1 MTPATSPA
9 HGAMLTETAD
19 PRFKH
24 IDRMSTAELA
34 AAMNTN
40 DADVPAA
47 VAAALH
53 TIVAAVD
60 DVVARLAAGGR
71 LLYVGAGTSGRLA
84 MLDAAECPPTFNT
97 GPGQV
102 DAVLAGG
109 FEAFFHAKE
118 GAEDDIE
125 AGLGAVVGREIG
137 ADDVV
142 VGVAASGRTPYVI
155 GAVEEARRRGAL
167 TIGLSCNQRTA
178 LSAAAEHA
186 IEVLV
191 GPELVAGSTRLKAG
205 TAQKL
210 VLNMISTIT
219 MIKLGKTYG
228 NLMVDM
234 RAANEKLV
242 GRAVR
247 MVAEITGAD
256 ETAARSALDGADRDV
271 KTAVVMLELD
281 VDAKA
286 AQTLLERAGGRLAVA
301 LDSTQ
306 KRAEPRLEQT

>member
-1 MTPATSPA
+1 MSAAVPAFD
-9 HGAMLTETAD
+9 AMLTERTD

-34 AAMNTN
+34 AAMNTA
-40 DADVPAA
+40 DAEVPAA
-47 VAAALH
+47 VSAALPE
-53 TIVAAVD
+53 IGAAVD
-60 DVVARLAAGGR
+60 DVAARMASGGR

-97 GPGQV
+97 EPGQI

-109 FEAFFHAKE
+109 LEAFYNAKE
-118 GAEDDIE
+118 GTEDDTV
-125 AGLGAVVGREIG
+125 AGAAAIGEREIG
-137 ADDVV
+137 QKDVV
-142 VGVAASGRTPYVI
+142 VGVAASGRTPFVVA
-155 GAVEEARRRGAL
+155 AVEEARKRGAL
-167 TIGLSCNQRTA
+167 TVGLSCNDGTP

-191 GPELVAGSTRLKAG
+191 GPELVAGSTRLKSG

-242 GRAVR
+242 IRAIR
-247 MVAEITGAD
+247 IVAEIAGVD
-256 ETAARSALDGADRDV
+256 DVAARSALDRADRDV
-271 KTAVVMLELD
+271 KTAVVMLERDIDAD
-281 VDAKA
+281 VARA
-286 AQTLLERAGGRLAVA
+286 LLERAGGRLAAA
-301 LDSTQ
+301 LNLPKPTS
-306 KRAEPRLEQT
+306 